1 MADHEKMEME
11 RQAPRRH
18 LLLRV
23 LAALAVILALLA
35 LLQLAANL
43 MVDSQ
48 NATMKKIDENL
59 KVIRPHISTK
69 TLTEV
74 IS

>member
-1 MADHEKMEME
+1 MADHEKIEME
-11 RQAPRRH
+11 RQAPRRN
-18 LLLRV
+18 LLPRV

-48 NATMKKIDENL
+48 NAINEKIDRNL
-59 KVIRPHISTK
+59 FNIRPHVSARP
-69 TLTEV
+69 
-74 IS
+74 